1 MSAPK
6 IAVIHEW
13 LVDYSGSERVVE
25 QILNVYPDATLFAMV
40 EFLPDDLRW
49 FIKNKEV
56 KTSFIQKLPFARR
69 AYRKY
74 FPLMPFA
81 VEQLDLSQFD
91 IIISSNHAVSKG
103 VLTNSQQ
110 LHICY
115 CHSPVRYAW
124 DLYHQYIDE
133 AGLKR
138 GFTGLIARLSLHY
151 LRLWDVA
158 SANKVDYFIANSK
171 FISRRIRRIYNRRST
186 VIHPP
191 VGIDKFELQEK
202 KEDFYLTASRFVP
215 YKKIDLIVEA
225 FAEMKDK
232 TLIVIGDGPDF
243 KKISAKKYPN
253 IQFLGFQ
260 KFEVLKSHM
269 QRAKAFVFAAIEDF
283 GITPLEAMACGTPVI
298 ALAKGGAMETVLDG
312 ETGIFFN
319 DQSIASLTEAVH
331 KFEAHQGF
339 DPLFIREWAERFS
352 NERFRAEFQTF
363 VNEKYKRYKKYLKH
377 V

>member
-1 MSAPK
+1 
-6 IAVIHEW
+6 
-13 LVDYSGSERVVE
+13 
-25 QILNVYPDATLFAMV
+25 
-40 EFLPDDLRW
+40 
-49 FIKNKEV
+49 
-56 KTSFIQKLPFARR
+56 
-69 AYRKY
+69 
-74 FPLMPFA
+74 
-81 VEQLDLSQFD
+81 
-91 IIISSNHAVSKG
+91 
-103 VLTNSQQ
+103 
-110 LHICY
+110 
-115 CHSPVRYAW
+115 
-124 DLYHQYIDE
+124 
-133 AGLKR
+133 
-138 GFTGLIARLSLHY
+138 
-151 LRLWDVA
+151 
-158 SANKVDYFIANSK
+158 
-171 FISRRIRRIYNRRST
+171 
-186 VIHPP
+186 